1 MAPKESK
8 AMKAM
13 AKARAE
19 ALLKQD
25 AAQKAGD
32 DRSRAKREPPH
43 SFKVAQG
50 TKMLWLRVTLTKVP
64 SKYLEI
70 QATDS
75 RICVSTP
82 GWSKNFHLDV
92 EYPSKLRCDG
102 DAADAIF
109 EGGLLKVIATPP
121 LSFGAQLTDQIKL
134 PIQNL
139 QSEEDEEEDEDDEE
153 MEEEE
158 EEAPPVPVKKAAKT
172 KGKKRKSP
180 EAGDDKQKLLN
191 MAEQINQSEDSTVAK
206 KKTDMAKT
214 ASKLEDKEK
223 AVVEKKKKKS
233 AKQAELDAAVEE
245 AKLAEAKE
253 KKDKKAAKV
262 AAKSAPKKRKVSFG
276 RHNNQI

>member
-1 MAPKESK
+1 MAPKQSK
-8 AMKAM
+8 AMKALE
-13 AKARAE
+13 KARAE

-25 AAQKAGD
+25 AAQQAGD
-32 DRSRAKREPPH
+32 ERSRAKREPPH

-70 QATDS
+70 QATDR

-92 EYPSKLRCDG
+92 EYPSKLHCDG

-109 EGGLLKVIATPP
+109 EGGLLK
-121 LSFGAQLTDQIKL
+121 IKL
-134 PIQNL
+134 PIL
-139 QSEEDEEEDEDDEE
+139 QAEEDEDEDEDDEE
-153 MEEEE
+153 MDEEEEEE

-172 KGKKRKSP
+172 KGKKRKSQ

-191 MAEQINQSEDSTVAK
+191 MAEQINQSEDTAVAK

-233 AKQAELDAAVEE
+233 AKQAELDAAVAE
-245 AKLAEAKE
+245 AKLAEAKD

>member
-1 MAPKESK
+1 MVESK
-8 AMKAM
+8 AI

-19 ALLKQD
+19 ALRKQD

-32 DRSRAKREPPH
+32 ERSRARREPPY

-64 SKYLEI
+64 TKYLEI
-70 QATDS
+70 QATDR

-109 EGGLLKVIATPP
+109 EGGLLKV
-121 LSFGAQLTDQIKL
+121 KL
-134 PIQNL
+134 PIL
-139 QSEEDEEEDEDDEE
+139 QSDEEEEEDKE
-153 MEEEE
+153 MEEEP
-158 EEAPPVPVKKAAKT
+158 EEAEELASVPVKKAAKT
-172 KGKKRKSP
+172 KGKKRKSQ

-191 MAEQINQSEDSTVAK
+191 MAEQINLSEDTVVAK
-206 KKTDMAKT
+206 KKTEMAKT
-214 ASKLEDKEK
+214 ASKLEDKER

-233 AKQAELDAAVEE
+233 AKQAELEAAVEE
-245 AKLAEAKE
+245 AKQAEAKT
-253 KKDKKAAKV
+253 KKDKKAVKV

>member
-1 MAPKESK
+1 
-8 AMKAM
+8 MKAM

-109 EGGLLKVIATPP
+109 EGGLLK
-121 LSFGAQLTDQIKL
+121 IKL

-139 QSEEDEEEDEDDEE
+139 QSEEDEDEDEDDEE
-153 MEEEE
+153 MEEEEEEE